1 MRQPVWL
8 EDFVVGVLWG
18 TLLVTLLAPEPLRR
32 TAAVWILGA
41 YIEGATGVLVGWLVR
56 RLWRALRG

>member
-1 MRQPVWL
+1 MWL
-8 EDFVVGVLWG
+8 VDFVVGVLWG
-18 TLLVTLLAPEPLRR
+18 TLLVTLLAPEPLRW

-41 YIEGATGVLVGWLVR
+41 YGGGAVGVLVGWLVR